1 MAEIK
6 IYGTLKN
13 DTGEPIVTTDQVFDT
28 SRGKYLNQLIGD
40 EGGGSSD
47 APLMTAEEGRLLA
60 EKVFDENNH
69 NEIN

>member
-13 DTGEPIVTTDQVFDT
+13 DTGEPIVTTDQVFDRE
-28 SRGKYLNQLIGD
+28 RGKYLNELIGD

-47 APLMTAEEGRLLA
+47 AELMTAEEGRQLA
-60 EKVFDENNH
+60 ERVFNENNN